1 MDGETRKGRVR
12 KTQKEIWMIIFEKTY
27 DGESLY
33 DLSRDIAEAFEED
46 SNPLVKEVPLDEHGF
61 HKGNFKVT
69 VEWTP

>member
-1 MDGETRKGRVR
+1 
-12 KTQKEIWMIIFEKTY
+12 MIIFEKTY